1 MGPMTVKATDVILA
15 MLAYL
20 PFLEGSL
27 VAVPTYF
34 RRDGQG
40 HFSIIFRM
48 SLTHNS
54 MAGLTGD
61 TGV

>member
-1 MGPMTVKATDVILA
+1 MGPMTVKATDVILV

-20 PFLEGSL
+20 PFLVGFL

-40 HFSIIFRM
+40 HFGVFFSM
-48 SLTHNS
+48 APTHFT
-54 MAGLTGD
+54 MAGLTGN
-61 TGV
+61 TGM